1 MAAILGS
8 PFPFELDSE
17 GSVQCVVEVITDA
30 VAADEALAQRDGPS
44 GTSDAPGDGSG
55 SGSGSGSASTRAGGI
70 IRRGSVGEGLS
81 GTPVKTA
88 LDVNTFSLIDED
100 DSDAAE
106 SEPPTPK
113 LEIDIIED

>member
-30 VAADEALAQRDGPS
+30 VAADEALAQRDGPCS
-44 GTSDAPGDGSG
+44 TFDAVGDGGGSG
-55 SGSGSGSASTRAGGI
+55 SGSRAMGAGGST
-70 IRRGSVGEGLS
+70 RRGSMGEGLS
-81 GTPVKTA
+81 GTPAKVA

-100 DSDAAE
+100 DSDAE

-113 LEIDIIED
+113 LDLEG